1 MSQQFYILQK
11 LPAVLKEIREE
22 RHYSLRDVAAKAGI
36 SHQII
41 HYIESG
47 HSRPTIYTLMKLA
60 DCYNVSVDDI
70 IRRCQN
76 E

>member
-22 RHYSLRDVAAKAGI
+22 HHYSLRDVAAKAGI
-36 SHQII
+36 SHQSIR
-41 HYIESG
+41 YIENG
-47 HSRPTIYTLMKLA
+47 QAVPTVKMLIKIA
-60 DCYNVSVDDI
+60 ECYGISVDELLK
-70 IRRCQN
+70 RCQN